1 VTPESLL
8 GIGVGLALA
17 AAAGFRVFVPLL
29 VLSLAARSGAI
40 ELSPSF
46 DWLATTSASI
56 ALGTAMVLEIAA
68 YYVPFFDN
76 LLDTIAAPVAVLA
89 GIVASASVLTDLP
102 PWLQYSI
109 AIIGAG
115 GTAGVVHASTS
126 LLRLKSSAATAGIGN
141 PILATL
147 ELGGSLLVAVLA
159 VLAPLL
165 ALAAVVLM
173 VWIVAKRVNARRPRN
188 ARAAAGSSTR

>member
-1 VTPESLL
+1 LL

-29 VLSLAARSGAI
+29 VLSLAARGGWV

-46 DWLATTSASI
+46 DWLSTTSATV
-56 ALGTAMVLEIAA
+56 ALATATALEVAA
-68 YYVPFFDN
+68 YYIPFFDN
-76 LLDTIAAPVAVLA
+76 VLDSLTAPVAILA

-126 LLRLKSSAATAGIGN
+126 VLRLKSSAATAGFGN
-141 PILATL
+141 AILATL
-147 ELGGSLLVAVLA
+147 ELGGAVLIALLA

-165 ALAAVVLM
+165 ALGTVVLI
-173 VWIVAKRVNARRPRN
+173 VWLVARRVSAWRHSS